1 VVNFGRE
8 TRPSELSAKEARQTL
23 VSLTHNP
30 DLPQSATPLKA
41 AYTIDIF

>member
-1 VVNFGRE
+1 MIGFRGGVVFGR
-8 TRPSELSAKEARQTL
+8 P
-23 VSLTHNP
+23 SLTHNP